1 MVRLDSSESF
11 KNKLTPVTFPPGR
24 FKRDN
29 VANGRGGRLAVSPIF
44 APSRHRQTARSQSRN
59 WNTRPAAASTGAA
72 LSGRP
77 CQEQIWGDRMRW
89 VVADIRGIGSRH
101 ALCGAQ
107 PALMVRGSPAQEV
120 QFQIPIQPCAR
131 VDPVRNCQKSRGRSV
146 CVQPNGDRSANRLR
160 PFHGGREWLCLL
172 LCRFSDAGNH
182 EALHALI
189 RPASEKRQGTKS
201 RM

>member
-1 MVRLDSSESF
+1 MCASAASATSRGKLVHSTAQSRKVDLRSCMVRLDSSESF

-77 CQEQIWGDRMRW
+77 CQEQIWGDRMRGDSSHSRNRLSTRSVW
-89 VVADIRGIGSRH
+89 RPTGADGAGFAGARSPVPNSHSASR
-101 ALCGAQ
+101 
-107 PALMVRGSPAQEV
+107 
-120 QFQIPIQPCAR
+120 AR
-131 VDPVRNCQKSRGRSV
+131 RDCQKT
-146 CVQPNGDRSANRLR
+146 
-160 PFHGGREWLCLL
+160 
-172 LCRFSDAGNH
+172 
-182 EALHALI
+182 
-189 RPASEKRQGTKS
+189 SEIDKWP
-201 RM
+201 